1 MSLIDNVM
9 KDVSLTDIVEN
20 KDTNVD
26 MYENA
31 PLSTLSDEQTE
42 EMLQVKLN
50 NANVKRL
57 ELEKLLSMA
66 NADIERLER
75 ENTNLANTIEQLTS
89 KASDVKAIISR
100 LVDKAKEYKIQSPIV
115 RK

>member
-1 MSLIDNVM
+1 
-9 KDVSLTDIVEN
+9 
-20 KDTNVD
+20 
-26 MYENA
+26 MYQNA

-75 ENTNLANTIEQLTS
+75 ENTDLANTIEQLTS
-89 KASDVKAIISR
+89 KASDVKAIIGR
-100 LVDKAKEYKIQSPIV
+100 LLDKAKEYKIQSPIV

>member
-1 MSLIDNVM
+1 MSLIDEIAR
-9 KDVSLTDIVEN
+9 DEN
-20 KDTNVD
+20 TNVD
-26 MYENA
+26 MYNNA

-75 ENTNLANTIEQLTS
+75 ENTDLANTIEQLTS
-89 KASDVKAIISR
+89 KASDVKAIIGR
-100 LVDKAKEYKIQSPIV
+100 LLDNAKEYKIQSQIV

>member
-1 MSLIDNVM
+1 MSLIDEIAR
-9 KDVSLTDIVEN
+9 DEN
-20 KDTNVD
+20 TNVD
-26 MYENA
+26 MYNNA

-75 ENTNLANTIEQLTS
+75 ENTDLANTIEQLTS
-89 KASDVKAIISR
+89 KASDVKAIIGR
-100 LVDKAKEYKIQSPIV
+100 LLEKAKEYKIQSPIV

>member
-1 MSLIDNVM
+1 MSLIDEIT
-9 KDVSLTDIVEN
+9 KDEN
-20 KDTNVD
+20 TNVD
-26 MYENA
+26 MYQNA

-75 ENTNLANTIEQLTS
+75 ENTDLANTIEQLTS
-89 KASDVKAIISR
+89 KASDVKAIIGR
-100 LVDKAKEYKIQSPIV
+100 LLEKAKEYKIQSPIV

>member
-1 MSLIDNVM
+1 MSLIDEII
-9 KDVSLTDIVEN
+9 KDEN
-20 KDTNVD
+20 TNVD
-26 MYENA
+26 IYQNA

-75 ENTNLANTIEQLTS
+75 ENTDLANTIEQLTS
-89 KASDVKAIISR
+89 KASDVKAIIGR
-100 LVDKAKEYKIQSPIV
+100 LLEKAKEYKIQSPIV

>member
-1 MSLIDNVM
+1 MSLIDEIAR
-9 KDVSLTDIVEN
+9 DEN
-20 KDTNVD
+20 TNVD
-26 MYENA
+26 MYNNA

-42 EMLQVKLN
+42 EMLQAKLN

-75 ENTNLANTIEQLTS
+75 ENTDLANTREQLTS
-89 KASDVKAIISR
+89 KASEV
-100 LVDKAKEYKIQSPIV
+100 
-115 RK
+115 

>member
-1 MSLIDNVM
+1 MSLIDEIT
-9 KDVSLTDIVEN
+9 KDEN
-20 KDTNVD
+20 TNVD
-26 MYENA
+26 MYNNA

-42 EMLQVKLN
+42 EMLQAKLN

-75 ENTNLANTIEQLTS
+75 ENTDLANTIEQLTS
-89 KASDVKAIISR
+89 KASDVKAIIGR
-100 LVDKAKEYKIQSPIV
+100 LLEKAKEYKIQSPIV

>member
-1 MSLIDNVM
+1 MSLIDEIT
-9 KDVSLTDIVEN
+9 KDEN
-20 KDTNVD
+20 TNVD
-26 MYENA
+26 MYQNA

-42 EMLQVKLN
+42 EMLQAKLN

-75 ENTNLANTIEQLTS
+75 ENTDLANTIEQLTS
-89 KASDVKAIISR
+89 KASDVKAIIGR
-100 LVDKAKEYKIQSPIV
+100 LLEKAKEYKIQSPIV

>member
-1 MSLIDNVM
+1 MSLINEIT
-9 KDVSLTDIVEN
+9 KDEN
-20 KDTNVD
+20 TNVD
-26 MYENA
+26 MYQNA

-42 EMLQVKLN
+42 EMLQAKLN

-75 ENTNLANTIEQLTS
+75 ENTDLANTIEQLTS
-89 KASDVKAIISR
+89 KASDVKAIIGR
-100 LVDKAKEYKIQSPIV
+100 LLEKAKEYKIQSPIV

>member
-1 MSLIDNVM
+1 MSLIDEIT
-9 KDVSLTDIVEN
+9 KDEN
-20 KDTNVD
+20 TNVD
-26 MYENA
+26 MYQNA

-75 ENTNLANTIEQLTS
+75 ENTDLANTIEQLTS
-89 KASDVKAIISR
+89 KASDVKAIIGR
-100 LVDKAKEYKIQSPIV
+100 LLDKAKEYKIQSPIV

>member
-1 MSLIDNVM
+1 MSLIDEIT
-9 KDVSLTDIVEN
+9 KDEN
-20 KDTNVD
+20 TNVD
-26 MYENA
+26 MYQNA

-42 EMLQVKLN
+42 EMLQAKLN

-75 ENTNLANTIEQLTS
+75 ENTDLANTIEQLTS
-89 KASDVKAIISR
+89 KASDVKAIIGR
-100 LVDKAKEYKIQSPIV
+100 LLDKAKEYKIQSPIV

>member
-1 MSLIDNVM
+1 MSLIDEIAR
-9 KDVSLTDIVEN
+9 DEN
-20 KDTNVD
+20 TNVD
-26 MYENA
+26 MYNNA

-42 EMLQVKLN
+42 EMLQAKLN

-75 ENTNLANTIEQLTS
+75 ENTDLANTIEQLTS
-89 KASDVKAIISR
+89 KASDVKAIIGR
-100 LVDKAKEYKIQSPIV
+100 LLEKAKEYKIQSPIV

>member
-1 MSLIDNVM
+1 MSLIDEIAR
-9 KDVSLTDIVEN
+9 DEN
-20 KDTNVD
+20 TNVD
-26 MYENA
+26 MYNNA

-42 EMLQVKLN
+42 EMLQAKLN

-75 ENTNLANTIEQLTS
+75 ENTDLANTIEQLTS
-89 KASDVKAIISR
+89 KASDVKAIIGR
-100 LVDKAKEYKIQSPIV
+100 LLDKAKEYKIQSPIV

>member
-1 MSLIDNVM
+1 MSLIDEIAR
-9 KDVSLTDIVEN
+9 DEN
-20 KDTNVD
+20 SNVD
-26 MYENA
+26 MYNNA

-42 EMLQVKLN
+42 EMLQAKLN

-75 ENTNLANTIEQLTS
+75 ENTDLANTREQLTS
-89 KASDVKAIISR
+89 KASEV
-100 LVDKAKEYKIQSPIV
+100 
-115 RK
+115 

>member
-1 MSLIDNVM
+1 MSLIDEIAR
-9 KDVSLTDIVEN
+9 DEN
-20 KDTNVD
+20 TNVD
-26 MYENA
+26 VYNNA

-75 ENTNLANTIEQLTS
+75 ENTDLANTIEQLTS
-89 KASDVKAIISR
+89 KASDVKAIIGR
-100 LVDKAKEYKIQSPIV
+100 LLEKAKEYKIQSPIV

>member
-1 MSLIDNVM
+1 MSLIDEIT
-9 KDVSLTDIVEN
+9 KDEN
-20 KDTNVD
+20 TNVD
-26 MYENA
+26 MYQNA

-75 ENTNLANTIEQLTS
+75 ENTHLRETLKQYTL
-89 KASDVKAIISR
+89 KASDTKLRA
-100 LVDKAKEYKIQSPIV
+100 LVDKFVEKAKEYKIQSPII

>member
-1 MSLIDNVM
+1 MSLIDEIAR
-9 KDVSLTDIVEN
+9 DEN
-20 KDTNVD
+20 TNVD
-26 MYENA
+26 MYNNA

-42 EMLQVKLN
+42 EMLQAKIN

-75 ENTNLANTIEQLTS
+75 ENTDLANTIEQLTS
-89 KASDVKAIISR
+89 KASDVKAIIGR
-100 LVDKAKEYKIQSPIV
+100 LLDKAKEYKIQSPIV

>member
-1 MSLIDNVM
+1 MSLIDEIT
-9 KDVSLTDIVEN
+9 KDEN
-20 KDTNVD
+20 TNVD
-26 MYENA
+26 MYNNA